1 MRRLIG
7 LTGAAG
13 AGKDLVATLIPGA
26 LRIAFADPLYEGLAA
41 MLGIPEALLR
51 SRATKEAPLAG
62 LGRSPRQL
70 LQTLGTDWGRQMVS
84 PDIWLQAAYWRWEK
98 ASAAGHSFVVVPD
111 VRFANEARLIHD
123 QGGEVWL
130 IHRPHLEP
138 VAAHVS
144 EAGLPLGQIDRL
156 LVNDGS
162 VEQLRERV
170 GATL

>member
-70 LQTLGTDWGRQMVS
+70 LQTLGTEWGRQMVS
-84 PDIWLQAAYWRWEK
+84 PDIWLQAAFWRWEK
-98 ASAAGHSFVVVPD
+98 ASAAGHSFVVEPD

-130 IHRPHLEP
+130 IHRPGVEP